1 MNIKK
6 ILSEKIHKSMIK
18 IGIPEKYSP
27 ILRSCKKKTIGHYQV
42 NGIISA
48 AIYLKINPNILATK
62 VVKYLNIKNIIS
74 KIKISKLGYINLF
87 INNKWLS
94 NQVNL
99 LIMSKKL
106 GLTTKILSENIVIDY
121 SSPNIA
127 KEMHVGHLR
136 STIIGDSIVRILS
149 FVGHNVI
156 KSNHIGDW
164 GTHFGIII
172 AFLNLKKN
180 KKIDLLLSNIEKLYK
195 KAQKKYIKDVNFA
208 KKSKLYV
215 VKLQQKDIYCLKIWK
230 KIVDITMNYNYQLY
244 KKLNVKLTCHDT
256 MGESIYNDMLSDII
270 IDLKKK
276 GIAINNN
283 GAVVVPIK
291 GTKNI
296 KGKSM
301 AVIIKKKDG
310 AYLYATIDIACIKYR
325 YEQFKANRI
334 IYYVD
339 SRQNQYLKQ
348 IFQIVKKAKYVPS
361 NMKLEHH
368 MFGMILNKKNKP
380 FKTREG
386 NNIKLNDLIKESII
400 RAKNIII
407 KKNPFI
413 KKEIL
418 EELSHIIG
426 IGAIKYADLSKNR
439 INNYI
444 FNWDKMLSLD
454 GNTSLYIQY
463 AYVRA
468 FSLLKKSNIN
478 LTKFLNLEI
487 NFITHYEFNLV
498 ISFLDFE
505 EIIFKIVEK
514 GTPHILCNW
523 LYNITVL
530 FTSFYENCNILNLK
544 DDMLKISRLKIVF
557 LTSLF
562 LKKGLYLL
570 GIKTTNKI

>member
-6 ILSEKIHKSMIK
+6 ILSKKIHKSMIK
-18 IGIPEKYSP
+18 VGIPKKYNV
-27 ILRSCKKKTIGHYQV
+27 ILRSCKRKELGHYQI

-48 AIYLKINPNILATK
+48 AIYLNINPNDLAIK
-62 VVKYLNIKNIIS
+62 VVKNLNIKKIIS
-74 KIKISKLGYINLF
+74 KITISKLGFINLF
-87 INNKWLS
+87 IKKEWLS
-94 NQVNL
+94 KQINL
-99 LIMSKKL
+99 LINSKKL
-106 GLTTKILSENIVIDY
+106 GLTKKIISKNIVIDY

-136 STIIGDSIVRILS
+136 STIIGDSVVRILS

-164 GTHFGIII
+164 GTNFGILI
-172 AFLNLKKN
+172 AFLKLKN
-180 KKIDLLLSNIEKLYK
+180 KKNNLLLADIEKLYK
-195 KAQKKYIKDVNFA
+195 QAQKKYIEDVNFA
-208 KKSKLYV
+208 KEAKLYV
-215 VKLQQKDIYCLKIWK
+215 VKLQKKDISCLKIWK
-230 KIVDITMNYNYQLY
+230 EIVNITMNYNYQLY
-244 KKLNVKLTCHDT
+244 NKLNIKLTYLDT
-256 MGESIYNDMLSDII
+256 MGESTYNDMLSNII
-270 IDLKKK
+270 IDLQKK

-283 GAVVVPIK
+283 GTIIIPMK
-291 GTKNI
+291 GIKNI
-296 KGKSM
+296 KGELM

-310 AYLYATIDIACIKYR
+310 AYLYATTDIACIKYR
-325 YEQFKANRI
+325 YEKFKADRI

-339 SRQNQYLKQ
+339 ARQNQYLRQ

-361 NMKLEHH
+361 NIKLEHH
-368 MFGMILNKKNKP
+368 MFGMILNNKNKP

-386 NNIKLNDLIKESII
+386 KNIKLNDLINKSILK
-400 RAKNIII
+400 AKNIILQKNPLI
-407 KKNPFI
+407 KKN
-413 KKEIL
+413 KL
-418 EELSHIIG
+418 EDLSSNIG

-444 FNWDKMLSLD
+444 FSWDKMLSLN

-468 FSLLKKSNIN
+468 ISLLKKSNIN
-478 LTKFLNLEI
+478 LKNFLDLKI
-487 NFITHYEFNLV
+487 NFINHYELNLA

-505 EIIFKIVEK
+505 EIILKIVDK

-523 LYNITVL
+523 LYKITVL

-544 DDMLKISRLKIVF
+544 DKMLKISRLKIVF

-570 GIKTTNKI
+570 GIKIIKKI

>member
-6 ILSEKIHKSMIK
+6 ILSKKIHESMIK
-18 IGIPEKYSP
+18 VGIPEKYDV
-27 ILRSCKKKTIGHYQV
+27 ILRSCKKIELGHYQI

-48 AIYLKINPNILATK
+48 AIYLKINPNDLATK
-62 VVKYLNIKNIIS
+62 VVKNLNIKKIIS
-74 KIKISKLGYINLF
+74 KITISTAGFINLF
-87 INNKWLS
+87 VKKKWLS
-94 NQVNL
+94 KQINL
-99 LIMSKKL
+99 LITSKKL
-106 GLTTKILSENIVIDY
+106 GLTKKIISENIVIDY

-164 GTHFGIII
+164 GTNFGILI
-172 AFLNLKKN
+172 AFLKLKSKKKN
-180 KKIDLLLSNIEKLYK
+180 LSLSDIEKLYK
-195 KAQKKYIKDVNFA
+195 QAQKKYTQDINFA
-208 KKSKLYV
+208 KKARLYV
-215 VKLQQKDIYCLKIWK
+215 VKLQNKDISCLRIWK
-230 KIVDITMNYNYQLY
+230 EIVNITMNYNYQLY
-244 KKLNVKLTCHDT
+244 NRLNIKLTYLDT
-256 MGESIYNDMLSDII
+256 MGESTYNDMLSNII

-283 GAVVVPIK
+283 GTIIIPIE
-291 GTKNI
+291 GIKNI
-296 KGKSM
+296 KGELM
-301 AVIIKKKDG
+301 AVIVQKKDG
-310 AYLYATIDIACIKYR
+310 AYLYATTDIACIKYR
-325 YEQFKANRI
+325 YEKFKANRI

-339 SRQNQYLKQ
+339 ARQNQYLKQ

-361 NMKLEHH
+361 NLKLEHH
-368 MFGMILNKKNKP
+368 MFGMILNHKNKP

-386 NNIKLNDLIKESII
+386 KNIKLNDLINKSILK
-400 RAKNIII
+400 AKNIILQ
-407 KKNPFI
+407 KNPFI
-413 KKEIL
+413 KKDIL
-418 EELSHIIG
+418 KNLSYHIG

-444 FNWDKMLSLD
+444 FNWDKMLSLN
-454 GNTSLYIQY
+454 GNTALYIQY

-468 FSLLKKSNIN
+468 ISLLKKSNIDLKN
-478 LTKFLNLEI
+478 FLDLEI
-487 NFITHYEFNLV
+487 NFINHYEFNLA
-498 ISFLDFE
+498 ILFLDFE
-505 EIIFKIVEK
+505 EIILKIVEK

-523 LYNITVL
+523 LYKITVL

-544 DDMLKISRLKIVF
+544 DKILKISRLKIVF

-570 GIKTTNKI
+570 GINTIKKI

>member
-6 ILSEKIHKSMIK
+6 ILSKKIHKSMIK
-18 IGIPEKYSP
+18 IGIPKKYDP
-27 ILRSCKKKTIGHYQV
+27 VLRSCKKKKLGHYQV
-42 NGIISA
+42 NGVISA
-48 AIYLKINPNILATK
+48 AIYLKINPNTLATK
-62 VVKYLNIKNIIS
+62 VVKSLNIKNIIS

-87 INNKWLS
+87 IKNQWLS
-94 NQVNL
+94 NQANL
-99 LIMSKKL
+99 LITSKKL

-164 GTHFGIII
+164 GTHFGMLI
-172 AFLNLKKN
+172 AFLKLKKKEKMN
-180 KKIDLLLSNIEKLYK
+180 LLLSDIEKLYK
-195 KAQKKYIKDVNFA
+195 KAQKKYIEDINFA
-208 KKSKLYV
+208 KKSKIYV
-215 VKLQQKDIYCLKIWK
+215 VKLQQKDISCLKIWK

-244 KKLNVKLTCHDT
+244 NKLNIKLTRHDT
-256 MGESIYNDMLSDII
+256 MGESTYNDMLSSII

-291 GTKNI
+291 GMKNI
-296 KGKSM
+296 KGELM
-301 AVIIKKKDG
+301 AVIIRKKDG
-310 AYLYATIDIACIKYR
+310 AYLYATTDIACIKSR
-325 YEQFKANRI
+325 YEKFKADRI

-348 IFQIVKKAKYVPS
+348 IFQIVKQAKYIPA
-361 NMKLEHH
+361 NIKLEHH
-368 MFGMILNKKNKP
+368 MFGMILNKNNKP

-386 NNIKLNDLIKESII
+386 SNIKLNNLIKESII
-400 RAKNIII
+400 KAKNIII

-413 KKEIL
+413 EKKAL
-418 EELSHIIG
+418 EKLSHIIG

-444 FNWDKMLSLD
+444 FNWDKMLSFN

-468 FSLLKKSNIN
+468 KSLLKKSNIN

-487 NFITHYEFNLV
+487 SFITHYEFNLV
-498 ISFLDFE
+498 VLFLDFE

-523 LYNITVL
+523 LYKLTVL

-570 GIKTTNKI
+570 GIKTTKKI

>member
-6 ILSEKIHKSMIK
+6 LLSKKIHQSMIQA
-18 IGIPEKYSP
+18 GIPKKYNV
-27 ILRSCKKKTIGHYQV
+27 ILRSCKIKELGHYQI

-48 AIYLKINPNILATK
+48 AIDLNINVNDLAIK
-62 VVKYLNIKNIIS
+62 VVKYLNLKKIVS
-74 KIKISKLGYINLF
+74 KITISKLGFINLF
-87 INNKWLS
+87 IKKKWLS
-94 NQVNL
+94 KQINL
-99 LIMSKKL
+99 LITSKTL
-106 GLTTKILSENIVIDY
+106 GLTKKIVSENIVIDY

-164 GTHFGIII
+164 GTNFGILI
-172 AFLNLKKN
+172 AFLKLNN
-180 KKIDLLLSNIEKLYK
+180 KKLNLLLSDIEKLYK
-195 KAQKKYIKDVNFA
+195 QAQKKYIEDINFA
-208 KKSKLYV
+208 KKARLYV
-215 VKLQQKDIYCLKIWK
+215 VKLQNKDLSCLKIWK
-230 KIVDITMNYNYQLY
+230 KIVDITMDYNYQLY
-244 KKLNVKLTCHDT
+244 KKLDIKLTCFDT
-256 MGESIYNDMLSDII
+256 MGESTYNNMLSNII

-283 GAVVVPIK
+283 GTIIIPIE
-291 GTKNI
+291 GMKNI
-296 KGKSM
+296 KGGLM
-301 AVIIKKKDG
+301 AVIIQKKDG
-310 AYLYATIDIACIKYR
+310 AYLYATTDIACIKYR
-325 YEQFKANRI
+325 YEKFKANRI

-339 SRQNQYLKQ
+339 ARQNQYLKQ
-348 IFQIVKKAKYVPS
+348 IFHIVKKAKYVSS
-361 NMKLEHH
+361 NVKLEHH
-368 MFGMILNKKNKP
+368 MFGMILNNKNKP

-386 NNIKLNDLIKESII
+386 KNIKLNDLINKSILK
-400 RAKNIII
+400 AKNIIL
-407 KKNPFI
+407 KKNPFLN
-413 KKEIL
+413 KNML
-418 EELSHIIG
+418 ENLSYKIG

-444 FNWDKMLSLD
+444 FNWDKMLSLH

-468 FSLLKKSNIN
+468 ISLLKKSNVN
-478 LTKFLNLEI
+478 LKNFLDLEI
-487 NFITHYEFNLV
+487 CFINHYEFDLA

-505 EIIFKIVEK
+505 EIILKIVNE

-523 LYNITVL
+523 LYKITVL
-530 FTSFYENCNILNLK
+530 FTSFYENCNILNINNK
-544 DDMLKISRLKIVF
+544 ILKISRLKIVF

-570 GIKTTNKI
+570 GIKTIKKI